1 MEFYILF
8 CLVVATTACI
18 AEVMRDVVTVR
29 KEISKLE
36 KAAAD
41 RYC

>member
-8 CLVVATTACI
+8 CLVIATTACI
-18 AEVMRDVVTVR
+18 AEGMLEIVTVK
-29 KEISKLE
+29 KEIAKLE